1 MNAQVNRWLKN
12 KDMDHIDH
20 ALGRPVDPLN
30 KSHSYRDHFALSND
44 DKIAEFRAS
53 PNWTEGASGHGT
65 TFFHVSDE
73 GRAALAA
80 HLKEIGDKHRL
91 FEVIYAPDWS
101 EKPEANL
108 VAAKSRGAAK
118 YAYWIDLSDSLC
130 DLTFKDYCKDV
141 SVRLA
146 Q

>member
-1 MNAQVNRWLKN
+1 MSAQVNRYLKN
-12 KDMDHIDH
+12 QEMDHIDH

-30 KSHSYRDHFALSND
+30 KSHSYRDHFALCD
-44 DKIAEFRAS
+44 LDEIAEFRKS
-53 PNWTEGASGHGT
+53 PYWDEGKSGHGT

-80 HLKEIGDKHRL
+80 HLKDIGDPNRL
-91 FEVIYAPDWS
+91 YAVTYAPDWS

-108 VAAKSRGAAK
+108 IAAKSRGAAK
-118 YAYWIDLSDSLC
+118 YAHWIDLSDCLC

-146 Q
+146 